1 MYCFG
6 GLHAHIKCSKVFF
19 DLFMVNWIF
28 CRFMFEITALKDAN
42 EHVGGNATF
51 KTKVP
56 HKDAPVEWMHN
67 GKRIYPEKNP
77 EKYQVISDGLNKTL
91 VIKNLKEEEQGTLG
105 VKVADKMVT
114 AKLQVQG
121 VFTTIILIGKKR
133 VFCGAL

>member
-1 MYCFG
+1 MECKSIHCFVHG
-6 GLHAHIKCSKVFF
+6 EL
-19 DLFMVNWIF
+19 DLLLFYVK
-28 CRFMFEITALKDAN
+28 ITALKDAS

-51 KTKVP
+51 KYKVP
-56 HKDAPVEWMHN
+56 HEGAAVEWMHN

-105 VKVADKMVT
+105 VKVADKMCT

-121 VFTTIILIGKKR
+121 VFTTTNYHSDWKKSYLW
-133 VFCGAL
+133 CA